1 MVPRQGSKQGGSCEG
16 LGTGSTVLVG
26 LLPPPQLLAIKAI
39 EIQVAEGTA
48 IFRAMRWFMQISEN
62 KAITLVQLRL
72 EQVCNSGE
80 NPNRTDRNLIQG
92 GVGDSLS

>member
-1 MVPRQGSKQGGSCEG
+1 VLLG
-16 LGTGSTVLVG
+16 L

-72 EQVCNSGE
+72 EQAGNSGE
-80 NPNRTDRNLIQG
+80 NPHKSDRNMIQNV
-92 GVGDSLS
+92 VGDSPP